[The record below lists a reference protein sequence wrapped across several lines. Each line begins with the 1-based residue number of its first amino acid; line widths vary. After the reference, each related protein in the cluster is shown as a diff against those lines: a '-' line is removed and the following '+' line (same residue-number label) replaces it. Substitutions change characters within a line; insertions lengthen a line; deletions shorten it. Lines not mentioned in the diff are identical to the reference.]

1 MLCIFLNIFISF
13 KWFVVCTCYVRRKM
27 EKNKSNMRG
36 FLCAHVMLCEKKDG
50 KKYAYESFSRIATVS
65 VSRLAESVHE
75 KELGTTKSFAQNL
88 ISSSNLPCPVMYF
101 RERSLK
107 SMKKFG
113 EESVYLFLL
122 VFSLHHPLLCSSYL
136 LTPPTTL
143 LLLTNHRKLFFD

>member
-1 MLCIFLNIFISF
+1 MTVSFKILCIFLNIFISF

-36 FLCAHVMLCEKKDG
+36 FLCAHVMFCDKKDG

-65 VSRLAESVHE
+65 VSRQRVYAESVHE
-75 KELGTTKSFAQNL
+75 KELGATKSFAQNL

-113 EESVYLFLL
+113 EERVYFCSFSVFITLFCAPAI
-122 VFSLHHPLLCSSYL
+122 S
-136 LTPPTTL
+136 
-143 LLLTNHRKLFFD
+143 